1 MLISLCSD
9 GETYVWSLESQNLS
23 SFPNRPFHVD
33 IAAVRRLYYA
43 VDPTWISYTFAV
55 TFLALCYIRGVIDGM
70 MRKLN
75 LHNALFYLTDQVPH
89 ICASEDL
96 QIHHSNITSL
106 ENAVLF
112 PANPGSIVAC
122 LLKLA
127 TDVFD
132 SVCSTMSYHPAY
144 EFRAVVHGA
153 TALVMAPGNPDDHG
167 TQEIDELALQSLL
180 DLMNDAGLEWP
191 GNMADFSSDFNASW
205 ENSGLFST

>member
-1 MLISLCSD
+1 MLISLTSD
-9 GETYVWSLESQNLS
+9 GETYVWGVESQNIP

-43 VDPTWISYTFAV
+43 VDPTWISYTFSV

-70 MRKLN
+70 SKSTKCKYS
-75 LHNALFYLTDQVPH
+75 LHVADQIYH
-89 ICASEDL
+89 IHTLEDL
-96 QIHHSNITSL
+96 QIQHTNITSP
-106 ENAVLF
+106 ENTLLL
-112 PANPGSIVAC
+112 PASSGSIIAC
-122 LLKLA
+122 LLRLA
-127 TDVFD
+127 TDIFD

-153 TALVMAPGNPDDHG
+153 TALVLAPGNSGDDG

-191 GNMADFSSDFNASW
+191 GNMADFTNDLNASW
-205 ENSGLFST
+205 EASGLFNM